1 MKTDTQHLEFEAFL
15 KQQADSFKMKPNE
28 RVWHGIYNN
37 LHPSRR
43 FPSLAVASLFVFAFL
58 LFSVSSNKRVYIA
71 SNQNV
76 IQTIDNN
83 TNTEITLSEIK
94 ENIVDIGNSINSK
107 EVENARLMHS
117 TNASLASISQK
128 SKFKAAKLAARKQ
141 SLPTANNTNVTIK
154 NEQSSNEEVTQ
165 HFLETKQDNASNIT
179 NANIEEAGIAALTS
193 NDIDNAFVSVTL
205 NEAVDKVISN
215 DPLKVNAAA
224 KSTSSVTLAENT
236 ALDDTKFKENDIFLN
251 KPKQSIIEKFLT
263 NGSITYHLA
272 ANKSF
277 RQVNSNVINDNVL
290 IDKAALGLEFGATAN
305 YPVTENT
312 SLTVGAQFNYNNYIS
327 QLSNNWENI
336 NGVTSYTL
344 FSYKADKQRFNNSSA
359 EISLPIGV
367 NYAIYNGNNTKI
379 IANVQAQPSILLGG
393 SAHVFDETNKQVRQ
407 QNDVLRKF
415 NVHTAAG
422 LLVQVKTAKN
432 VAVQFG
438 PQIRYQLFSNHKNNF
453 NYKESLQ
460 SFGLKLGVVKRF

>member
-37 LHPSRR
+37 LHPSRKV
-43 FPSLAVASLFVFAFL
+43 PSLAVASLFVFAFL
-58 LFSVSSNKRVYIA
+58 LFSISSNKRVYIA
-71 SNQNV
+71 ASKNA
-76 IQTIDNN
+76 IQTIDKN
-83 TNTEITLSEIK
+83 TNSEITASETK
-94 ENIVDIGNSINSK
+94 ENTVDIANNINK
-107 EVENARLMHS
+107 IEATNARLMQSHNVS
-117 TNASLASISQK
+117 QASISQK
-128 SKFKAAKLAARKQ
+128 PQYKAAPHAAFKQTLA
-141 SLPTANNTNVTIK
+141 TIDNANGITE
-154 NEQSSNEEVTQ
+154 NELSSNDDVKQ
-165 HFLETKQDNASNIT
+165 NLSKTKQDNPSDIAISNVD
-179 NANIEEAGIAALTS
+179 EAGIAALTS
-193 NDIDNAFVSVTL
+193 NGVEHSIANVTA
-205 NEAVDKVISN
+205 NETIEKVIN
-215 DPLKVNAAA
+215 DGFFVMNASA
-224 KSTSSVTLAENT
+224 KSLNSITLAENT
-236 ALDDTKFKENDIFLN
+236 ALDDKKFRENDILLN
-251 KPKQSIIEKFLT
+251 KPKQSIIEKFLA

-277 RQVNSNVINDNVL
+277 RQVNSKVINDNVL

-312 SLTVGAQFNYNNYIS
+312 SVTVGAQFNYNNYIS
-327 QLSNNWENI
+327 QLSKNWENL
-336 NGVTSYTL
+336 NGITSYTL
-344 FSYKADKQRFNNSSA
+344 FNYKADKQRFNNSSA
-359 EISLPIGV
+359 EISLPFGV
-367 NYAIYNGNNTKI
+367 NYAIFNGNNTKI

-415 NVHTAAG
+415 NLHTAAS

-438 PQIRYQLFSNHKNNF
+438 PQVRYQLFSNHKNSF
-453 NYKESLQ
+453 NYRESLQ

>member
-37 LHPSRR
+37 LHPSRK

-58 LFSVSSNKRVYIA
+58 LFNVVNNKRVTIA
-71 SNQNV
+71 ASQNT
-76 IQTIDNN
+76 IQKIDNN
-83 TNTEITLSEIK
+83 TKTEIAVSEIK
-94 ENIVDIGNSINSK
+94 ENIVDIGNSINGE
-107 EVENARLMHS
+107 EVENARLMQS
-117 TNASLASISQK
+117 TNASLASISLK
-128 SKFKAAKLAARKQ
+128 SKYKAAMPAAFKQ
-141 SLPTANNTNVTIK
+141 PLPTANNTNGTIK
-154 NEQSSNEEVTQ
+154 NDQSNNEEVTQ
-165 HFLETKQDNASNIT
+165 HFLETKHDDASNIT

-193 NDIDNAFVSVTL
+193 NGIDNAFVSVTL

-236 ALDDTKFKENDIFLN
+236 ALDDKKFKENDILLN
-251 KPKQSIIEKFLT
+251 KPKQSIVDKFLS
-263 NGSITYHLA
+263 NGSITYHLT
-272 ANKSF
+272 ANKSY
-277 RQVNSNVINDNVL
+277 RQVNSNVNNDNLL

-305 YPVTENT
+305 YPVTEN
-312 SLTVGAQFNYNNYIS
+312 SSVTVGAQFNYNNYTS
-327 QLSNNWENI
+327 QLSNTWENT

-344 FSYKADKQRFNNSSA
+344 FNYKADKQRFNNSSA
-359 EISLPIGV
+359 EISLPLGL
-367 NYAIYNGNNTKI
+367 NYAIYNSSNTKI
-379 IANVQAQPSILLGG
+379 IANIQAQPSLLLGG

-438 PQIRYQLFSNHKNNF
+438 PQIRYQLFSNHKNSF
-453 NYKESLQ
+453 NYRETLQ